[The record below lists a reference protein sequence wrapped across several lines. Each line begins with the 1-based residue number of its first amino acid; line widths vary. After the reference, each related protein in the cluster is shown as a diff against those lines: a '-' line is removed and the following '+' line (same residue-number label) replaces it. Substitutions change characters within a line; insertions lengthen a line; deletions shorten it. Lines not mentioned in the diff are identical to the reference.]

1 MKLKE
6 AIQLLKD
13 HNVWRRYD
21 GKIGEGPKMIEP
33 EKLGIAIDKVV
44 NKFENTSIYGVSKMF
59 FCPAS
64 NRYYRSTEKKC
75 KEQCDMCKSGE

>member
-6 AIQLLKD
+6 AIQLLKE
-13 HNVWRRYD
+13 HNLWRRYD

-44 NKFENTSIYGVSKMF
+44 NKFENLSIYGVSEMF
-59 FCPAS
+59 FCHA
-64 NRYYRSTEKKC
+64 STEKKC
-75 KEQCDMCKSGE
+75 KEQCDMCKIEE

>member
-6 AIQLLKD
+6 AIQLLKE
-13 HNVWRRYD
+13 HNLWRRYD

-44 NKFENTSIYGVSKMF
+44 NKFENSCIYSVSEMFYCMTSNGYDGFTKD
-59 FCPAS
+59 
-64 NRYYRSTEKKC
+64 KC

>member
-1 MKLKE
+1 MITRKNMKLKE
-6 AIQLLKD
+6 AIQLLKE

-44 NKFENTSIYGVSKMF
+44 NNY
-59 FCPAS
+59 
-64 NRYYRSTEKKC
+64 
-75 KEQCDMCKSGE
+75 